1 MLPDAAL
8 RAPSRSGPT
17 LPAPV
22 RRTLA
27 VTRHDLTLMLREPGP
42 LASRMVLPL
51 VFVTLLRPLYTAAQG
66 TAGGTV
72 QAVTGT
78 LVTFSLL
85 ALSIVGGSILSE
97 RLWHTWERLRTTTA
111 HPLEILGGK
120 ALPVLAALLTQQAL
134 ILGFGA
140 AFLGL
145 RLTHLPLLALSLL
158 CWTATLLCLGSAL
171 GVAARSHGELSA
183 AYDIGGMLL
192 SSLGGALVPLAA
204 LPHWVRAVAPA
215 SPGYWASSALHAALA
230 GDTGR
235 TLECCGV
242 LLAFA
247 AGAAALAGR
256 QLRRTA
262 VRSARM

>member
-1 MLPDAAL
+1 MLPDTALRTAAL
-8 RAPSRSGPT
+8 SGLP

-27 VTRHDLTLMLREPGP
+27 LTRHNTTLLLRDSGP

-66 TAGGTV
+66 TGDGTV

-97 RLWHTWERLRTTTA
+97 RLQHTWERLRTTTA

-120 ALPVLAALLTQQAL
+120 ALPILAVLLVQQIL

-145 RLTHLPLLALSLL
+145 RIDHLPLLAAALL
-158 CWTATLLCLGSAL
+158 CWTATLLGLGSAL
-171 GVAARSHGELSA
+171 GVTARSYGGLSA

-204 LPHWVRAVAPA
+204 LPHWVRTIAPA
-215 SPGYWASSALHAALA
+215 SPGYWASAALHAALT
-230 GDTGR
+230 GGTGR
-235 TLECCGV
+235 TAECCGV

-247 AGAAALAGR
+247 VGFGALAGR